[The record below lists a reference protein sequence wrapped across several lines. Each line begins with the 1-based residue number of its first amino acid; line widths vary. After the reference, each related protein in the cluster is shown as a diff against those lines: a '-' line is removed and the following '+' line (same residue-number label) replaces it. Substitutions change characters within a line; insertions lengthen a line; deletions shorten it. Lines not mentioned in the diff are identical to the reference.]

1 MATPPVQQLRTTHQF
16 RSTKLV
22 PPITPTVLVSKLAN
36 TANESAKPKVSKLPL
51 PISDSPLVIDLPD
64 GQKIV
69 VGKLTQGS
77 VIEVATWRGVGRPD
91 SRTSRLMLGVGSGNV
106 NEVEDS
112 ATSSSQGGSPQAPQ
126 QAPKPKGFA
135 GFIAVAKDI
144 IKNWDKINWKATIQ
158 ALIASALK
166 KKPKKVRAKSPAQE
180 SAPAPA
186 EVQEPTITPT
196 PSVRAVSEDTE
207 IEEWLN
213 RITAQASKTSA
224 RNAAKTPKKAT
235 VTKKAAPKS
244 TNSRSKKK

>member
-1 MATPPVQQLRTTHQF
+1 M
-16 RSTKLV
+16 
-22 PPITPTVLVSKLAN
+22 VSKLAN

-106 NEVEDS
+106 NEPDDP
-112 ATSSSQGGSPQAPQ
+112 SSSSHSGSSTPAPQ

-144 IKNWDKINWKATIQ
+144 IKNWDKINWKATFQ
-158 ALIASALK
+158 ALIASATK
-166 KKPKKVRAKSPAQE
+166 KKPKKVRPQGPTQASSEVAVNDVQAPVT
-180 SAPAPA
+180 PAPS
-186 EVQEPTITPT
+186 I
-196 PSVRAVSEDTE
+196 RAVSEDTE

-224 RNAAKTPKKAT
+224 KATAKSTKKAS

-244 TNSRSKKK
+244 SNSRSKKK